1 MISIFLQGGLGNQL
15 FQIFAYI
22 SFCIQTGDK
31 IVIPKNKLDKFS
43 AEGFPR
49 NTYWD
54 TIFKRLSIFLSSD
67 DKKLFSLP
75 YYNEPFYNHYPLIKY
90 PNNLEYMFKG
100 YFQSYKYFE
109 NNFKKIKKMIGIH
122 TLKEKIRENFPQ
134 FCEKQFISMHFRI
147 GDYKNIQDS
156 HPVLSNQYYI
166 NSLNNL
172 IESLGTDKLDILI
185 FYEEVDINQI
195 NIKIKILKKRFPN
208 MTFTKIDPAI
218 EDWQQMLIMSCCQH
232 NIIANSSFSWWG
244 AYFNDNKGKHVLY
257 PDVWFGKKLNNNT
270 KDLCPA
276 TWTKISNS

>member
-75 YYNEPFYNHYPLIKY
+75 YYNEPFYNYYPLIKY

-195 NIKIKILKKRFPN
+195 HIKIKILKKRFPN

-244 AYFNDNKGKHVLY
+244 AYFNDNKEKHVLY

-276 TWTKISNS
+276 TWTKISNQ